1 MDFASRKPSAI
12 VSLWLRLQAGL
23 GSLRME
29 ASGMDLKAE
38 LDRLQRENE
47 ELKMRLQKLNARCE
61 DLEDISAEH
70 GVR

>member
-1 MDFASRKPSAI
+1 
-12 VSLWLRLQAGL
+12 
-23 GSLRME
+23 
-29 ASGMDLKAE
+29 MDLKAE

-61 DLEDISAEH
+61 DLEDICAEH